1 MATRSHIGRLN
12 LDGTVDF
19 IYCHWDGY
27 PTGNGVT
34 LIEHYTTIDKVN
46 QLLELGDLSVLN
58 KEIGEKQDFD
68 DTNTHNGNWCLA
80 YGRDRGE
87 SNVSKRNTTLS
98 KFIENKDVDY
108 AYMFD
113 GDYWE
118 CYKTSSG
125 EIINLYKLEEVN

>member
-19 IYCHWDGY
+19 IYCHFGGY
-27 PTGNGVT
+27 PSCNGRI
-34 LIEHYTTIDKVN
+34 LIEHYNTIDKVN
-46 QLLELGDLSVLN
+46 QLLELGDLSCLGA
-58 KEIGEKQDFD
+58 EIDEKQDFD
-68 DTNTHNGNWCLA
+68 APKLSRDWCLA

-87 SNVSKRNTTLS
+87 KDIDKQTTTLS
-98 KFIENKDVDY
+98 KFIENNDVDY

-118 CYKTSSG
+118 CYNTSSK
-125 EIINLYKLEEVN
+125 EIINLYKLEKV

>member
-19 IYCHWDGY
+19 IYCHFDGY
-27 PTGNGVT
+27 PNCNGRI

-46 QLLELGDLSVLN
+46 QLLELGGLSCLGA
-58 KEIGEKQDFD
+58 EIGEKQDFD
-68 DTNTHNGNWCLA
+68 APKLSRDWCLA
-80 YGRDRGE
+80 YGRDRG
-87 SNVSKRNTTLS
+87 KKDIDKQTTTLS
-98 KFIENKDVDY
+98 KFIENNDVDY

-118 CYKTSSG
+118 CYDTSSK
-125 EIINLYKLEEVN
+125 EIINLYKLEKV